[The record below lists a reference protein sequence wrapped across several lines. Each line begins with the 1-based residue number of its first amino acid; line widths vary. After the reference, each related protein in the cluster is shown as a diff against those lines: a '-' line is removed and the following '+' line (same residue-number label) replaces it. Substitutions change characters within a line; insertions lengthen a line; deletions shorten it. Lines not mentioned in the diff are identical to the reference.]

1 MSLLERRPPPA
12 YQEYASDML
21 ANSKYRMMSL
31 AEKGLFDLLRRECW
45 VNHEVPFEKSEMA
58 SYLGIPISD
67 IEKNLTHKVLGFFQE
82 KNQFLICP
90 ELDNY
95 KQGLKEKHE
104 KMANGGRNGG
114 KRTQHNHKLSKAT
127 LESSFN
133 PLRRAE
139 QSRDELNK
147 EEKKSLKEE
156 LLTNDLVQWKR
167 DYDAAPETSISYLK
181 ASKGY

>member
-12 YQEYASDML
+12 FQEYASDML

-45 VNHEVPFEKSEMA
+45 VNHEVPFEKPEMA

-67 IEKNLTHKVLGFFQE
+67 IEKNLTHKVLSFFQE
-82 KNQFLICP
+82 KNQFLTCP

-114 KRTQHNHKLSKAT
+114 KRTQYNHKSSKAPLEAT
-127 LESSFN
+127 LK

-139 QSRDELNK
+139 QNGDELNK
-147 EEKKSLKEE
+147 EEKRSLKEE
-156 LLTNDLVQWKR
+156 LSITDLDQWAR
-167 DYDAAPETSISYLK
+167 DYEAAPEFSISYLK